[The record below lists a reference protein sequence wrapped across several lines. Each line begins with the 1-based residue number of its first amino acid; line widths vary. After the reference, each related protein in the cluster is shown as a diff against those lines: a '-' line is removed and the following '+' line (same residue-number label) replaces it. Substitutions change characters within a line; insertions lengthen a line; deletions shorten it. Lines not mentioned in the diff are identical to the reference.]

1 MTDHSLRPKDGFCW
15 KCGGAY
21 MTLGMRSRWVPHA
34 PGCPRLARLRPQSAT
49 EADREREALADPSE
63 SPFVAEKG
71 RQTYFRARSWW
82 EQDVD
87 LGGAV

>member
-1 MTDHSLRPKDGFCW
+1 MTDHSLRPKDGYCFR
-15 KCGGAY
+15 CGGAY
-21 MTLGMRSRWVPHA
+21 FTLGMRSKWIPHA

-49 EADREREALADPSE
+49 EQDREREALADPSE
-63 SPFVAEKG
+63 SPWVDE
-71 RQTYFRARSWW
+71 RQARTYFRAAARW